1 MNQDREF
8 YITWCAL
15 LSGDAETYY
24 QKMQDQELEAKY
36 HELLG
41 EVKQEIEG
49 TRAGDRP

>member
-24 QKMQDQELEAKY
+24 QKMQDHELEAKY

-41 EVKQEIEG
+41 KVEQEIETG
-49 TRAGDRP
+49 RG

>member
-15 LSGDAETYY
+15 LSGYSETYF
-24 QKMQDQELEAKY
+24 QNMKDQELEAKY

-41 EVKQEIEG
+41 EASQEIEAERG
-49 TRAGDRP
+49 